1 MTGVHLSP
9 VGDKF
14 IYQIDNHLEDRS
26 MKNLYFLLLFFLPI
40 VSAAQPVLT
49 LKNAIDTTLSN
60 SFDIRIAGNNLEIS
74 KINNSLGVA
83 GALPAVNASIS
94 DNESV
99 TNVNQKLNSGAEIKK
114 NSASGNTMNSSITAT
129 MLLFNGF
136 KVIAT
141 KERLNLL
148 QKQNELQFNLQVQN
162 SIATVMA
169 KYYDIVRQ
177 KEYYKII
184 ENSLDVSQKKL
195 DIITERKNVGMA
207 NDADYLQALIDVN
220 SAQQAL
226 KSQLLIVG
234 QTKTDLL
241 QLMSRKKYY
250 SYVVNDSITVDSSIE
265 LNSILSFLIQN
276 PQYLAA
282 EQQIKINEQIV
293 KEVSALR
300 YPALRVNTG
309 YNLNRSESA
318 AGLTLLNQNY
328 GPYAGLTLQIP
339 IYNGN
344 AYKIQKES
352 AVYNLGNAKLQQENL
367 LNLLTANAV
376 KTFEAYRTTLQ
387 QLESQQ
393 KTIEFSRKLIYVV
406 MQRFQVNQ
414 ATILDVKAAQ
424 QSYELTGYQLVN
436 LKFAAKISEIELK
449 RLMYQ
454 LGN

>member
-1 MTGVHLSP
+1 
-9 VGDKF
+9 
-14 IYQIDNHLEDRS
+14 
-26 MKNLYFLLLFFLPI
+26 MKKLYFLLLALLPFLGI
-40 VSAAQPVLT
+40 AQPVLT

-60 SFDIRIAGNNLEIS
+60 SFDIRIASNNLEIS
-74 KINNSLGVA
+74 KVNNSLGVA
-83 GALPAVNASIS
+83 GGLPTVNATVS
-94 DNESV
+94 DNQSL
-99 TNVNQKLNSGAEIKK
+99 TNVNQLLNSGTEIKK
-114 NSASGNTMNSSITAT
+114 SSASGNSMTSSVTAS
-129 MLLFNGF
+129 MVLFNGL

-141 KERLNLL
+141 KERLSRL
-148 QKQNELQFNLQVQN
+148 QKQSELQFNLQVQN

-169 KYYDIVRQ
+169 KYFDIVRQ

-184 ENSLDVSQKKL
+184 QNSLDVSQKKL

-207 NDADYLQALIDVN
+207 NDADYLQALIDLN

-226 KSQLLIVG
+226 KSQQLVVD

-241 QLMSRKKYY
+241 QLMSKKKYY
-250 SYVVNDSITVDSSIE
+250 SYVVDDSIMVDASIQ
-265 LNSILSFLIQN
+265 LNAILSFLIQN

-282 EQQIKINEQIV
+282 EQQIKVNEQVV
-293 KEVSALR
+293 KEVSSLR
-300 YPALRVNTG
+300 YPSLRVNTG

-318 AGLTLLNQNY
+318 AGFTLLNQTY
-328 GPYAGLTLQIP
+328 GPFAGLTLQVP

-344 AYKIQKES
+344 AYKIQKET
-352 AVYNLGNAKLQQENL
+352 AVFNLNNAKLQQENL
-367 LNLLTANAV
+367 LNLLTADAV
-376 KTFEAYRTTLQ
+376 KTFESYRTTLQ